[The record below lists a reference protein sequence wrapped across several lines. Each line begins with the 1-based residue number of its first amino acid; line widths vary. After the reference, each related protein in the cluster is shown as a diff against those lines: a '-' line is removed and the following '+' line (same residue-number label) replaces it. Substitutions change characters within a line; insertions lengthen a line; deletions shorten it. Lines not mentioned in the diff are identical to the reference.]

1 MIAQAGLTRRFL
13 LTYVSR
19 PLIRQGAMSTKTRRR
34 RIYLCPLRTSR
45 TCRESFCLLIFVC
58 PTMLRPSLTTIPFHS
73 QQKSSRPSAT
83 STPIKPRTRV
93 AFDANGRLSVQ
104 STDLIALSLAEKH
117 ETRPSTRKMSSF
129 AETIEVGSA
138 SSWNK
143 VTLTKFGAKFKRDE
157 ITPLN
162 TVITDPKFYDE
173 NNENSEFAS
182 RTSSS
187 L

>member
-1 MIAQAGLTRRFL
+1 M
-13 LTYVSR
+13 SR
-19 PLIRQGAMSTKTRRR
+19 
-34 RIYLCPLRTSR
+34 
-45 TCRESFCLLIFVC
+45 
-58 PTMLRPSLTTIPFHS
+58 
-73 QQKSSRPSAT
+73 
-83 STPIKPRTRV
+83 
-93 AFDANGRLSVQ
+93 
-104 STDLIALSLAEKH
+104 
-117 ETRPSTRKMSSF
+117 F

-143 VTLTKFGAKFKRDE
+143 VTLAKFGAEFKRDE

-173 NNENSEFAS
+173 NDENSEFAS